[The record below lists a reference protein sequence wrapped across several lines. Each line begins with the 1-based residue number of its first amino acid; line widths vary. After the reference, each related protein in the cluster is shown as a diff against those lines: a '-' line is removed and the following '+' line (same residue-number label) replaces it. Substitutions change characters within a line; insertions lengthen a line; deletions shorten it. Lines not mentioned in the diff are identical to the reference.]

1 MSWIHSCL
9 LLLKFSHHLQ
19 SHHTRSPCS
28 QGAEVNATHIYVY
41 IYIYIKLSWALR
53 IEIPKENLALM
64 LLPKSSKYNQYPCNL
79 FIIPK
84 HRLGHFLPGHGQSI
98 PKKSIQNILIWVKIA
113 NPEVENRKSRER
125 GTRYIHPLSFFVSW
139 LFKYNNTNTNS
150 LQGKETSP
158 FTSPS
163 PSSSL
168 FKPSLSLS
176 LSLSKGVVVVE
187 EEINKRAKGGRWV
200 AS

>member
-1 MSWIHSCL
+1 
-9 LLLKFSHHLQ
+9 
-19 SHHTRSPCS
+19 
-28 QGAEVNATHIYVY
+28 
-41 IYIYIKLSWALR
+41 
-53 IEIPKENLALM
+53 
-64 LLPKSSKYNQYPCNL
+64 
-79 FIIPK
+79 
-84 HRLGHFLPGHGQSI
+84 
-98 PKKSIQNILIWVKIA
+98 
-113 NPEVENRKSRER
+113 
-125 GTRYIHPLSFFVSW
+125 
-139 LFKYNNTNTNS
+139 

-168 FKPSLSLS
+168 FKPSLSLSLS

>member
-9 LLLKFSHHLQ
+9 FLLKFSHRLQ

-28 QGAEVNATHIYVY
+28 QGAEVNATHIY
-41 IYIYIKLSWALR
+41 IYIKLSWALR
-53 IEIPKENLALM
+53 NEIPKENLALM
-64 LLPKSSKYNQYPCNL
+64 LVPKSSKYNQYPCNL

-125 GTRYIHPLSFFVSW
+125 GTRYIHPFSFFVSW
-139 LFKYNNTNTNS
+139 LFKYNNTNTNTNS

-158 FTSPS
+158 FTSP
-163 PSSSL
+163 PLSSNSL
-168 FKPSLSLS
+168 SLSLS
-176 LSLSKGVVVVE
+176 LSLSKGCVVVVE
-187 EEINKRAKGGRWV
+187 EEINKRANGGRWV